1 MNSTLNI
8 LKMSLKQMKMLDL
21 IIYFEVYNLKRD
33 LTIVY
38 VDSKNNITY
47 SLDIFEMKSIKSLIS
62 KYCH

>member
-1 MNSTLNI
+1 
-8 LKMSLKQMKMLDL
+8 MSLKQMKMLDL

-33 LTIVY
+33 LSIVY